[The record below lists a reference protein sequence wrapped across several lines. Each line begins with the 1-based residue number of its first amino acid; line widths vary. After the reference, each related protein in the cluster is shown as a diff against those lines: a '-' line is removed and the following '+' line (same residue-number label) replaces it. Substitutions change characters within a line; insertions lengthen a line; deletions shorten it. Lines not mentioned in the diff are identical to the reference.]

1 MPRQSISVN
10 AAWHGIVCWNAVAFV
25 VSAACTLDASSWHC
39 LCHRSVTEIHKLNM
53 HLCVCSKCTRCFI
66 EITKSYSITT
76 SQFSH
81 SCDLSQMHL
90 PSISSSS
97 LPTAP
102 PFHSMHSP
110 IPFALRRRRRRKQ
123 TNRHS
128 AVSQRLTCATFY
140 TYIIEDLFA
149 YYVQYQHTRTH
160 RMRILWIVM
169 RYVLG
174 LSSNK

>member
-1 MPRQSISVN
+1 M
-10 AAWHGIVCWNAVAFV
+10 
-25 VSAACTLDASSWHC
+25 
-39 LCHRSVTEIHKLNM
+39 
-53 HLCVCSKCTRCFI
+53 CVCSKCTRCFI

-169 RYVLG
+169 RYVRWG
-174 LSSNK
+174 FHPINKRQFALITHRTRRTMQFVLIWIYIEQVQ